1 MRRQVVLQG
10 LFPQQVNNDYRG
22 HPLALWLFYPI
33 TLVTLGRSLVHVF
46 RADGGA
52 QSIATIPLDSYS
64 VEAAAAVVTI
74 FALWG
79 VSQVLIGLLYVL
91 VLWRYRALLPL
102 MYLSL
107 MVEYLGRMAV
117 GAYKPIVTLQMP
129 PAVAANYL
137 FSALAIVM
145 LALSLRPRKP
155 AA

>member
-1 MRRQVVLQG
+1 MLQG
-10 LFPQQVNNDYRG
+10 LFPHQVNNDYRG

-33 TLVTLGRSLVHVF
+33 TLITLGRSLVHVF

-52 QSIATIPLDSYS
+52 QSIATIPLDSYP

-79 VSQVLIGLLYVL
+79 LSQLLIGLLYVL

-107 MVEYLGRMAV
+107 IVEYLGRMAISNW
-117 GAYKPIVTLQMP
+117 KPIVTLETP
-129 PAVAANYL
+129 PAVPGGYL
-137 FSALAIVM
+137 IIVVSLVM
-145 LALSLRPRKP
+145 LVLSLRRTP
-155 AA
+155 AADG

>member
-1 MRRQVVLQG
+1 VLQG
-10 LFPQQVNNDYRG
+10 LFPHQVNNDYRG

-33 TLVTLGRSLVHVF
+33 TLITLGRSLVHVF

-52 QSIATIPLDSYS
+52 QSIATIPLDSYP

-79 VSQVLIGLLYVL
+79 LSQLLIGLLYVL

-107 MVEYLGRMAV
+107 IVEYLGRMAISNW
-117 GAYKPIVTLQMP
+117 KPIVTLETP
-129 PAVAANYL
+129 PAVPGGYL
-137 FSALAIVM
+137 IIVVSLVM
-145 LALSLRPRKP
+145 LVLSLRRTP
-155 AA
+155 AADG

>member
-1 MRRQVVLQG
+1 MLQG
-10 LFPQQVNNDYRG
+10 LFPHQVNNDYRG

-33 TLVTLGRSLVHVF
+33 TLITVGRSLVHVF

-91 VLWRYRALLPL
+91 VLWRYRVLLPL

-107 MVEYLGRMAV
+107 IVEYLSRMAISNW
-117 GAYKPIVTLQMP
+117 KPIVTLETP
-129 PAVAANYL
+129 PAVPGGYL
-137 FSALAIVM
+137 IIVVSLVM
-145 LALSLRPRKP
+145 LVLSLRRTP
-155 AA
+155 AADG